1 MEASGDGRREPGES
15 KGKGSA
21 DAIFSA
27 DKKTIEEAGKEET
40 GAEPGR

>member
-27 DKKTIEEAGKEET
+27 DKKGMEGARKEET
-40 GAEPGR
+40 GRAQGR